1 VADNRDVTGMKE
13 LQALLGA
20 GTEFEGKLTF
30 EGRVRIDG
38 RLKGEIFGQELL
50 ILGPAAEVHANV
62 EVGTLIVR
70 GGALWGDVRA
80 ERLVELYAPARIYG
94 DIVTAQIY
102 MDKGVTFEGRCTML
116 DKDADKDAGGGGE
129 GPPQGA

>member
-38 RLKGEIFGQELL
+38 KLKGEIFGSEVL
-50 ILGPAAEVHANV
+50 ILGPAAEVRANI

-102 MDKGVTFEGRCTML
+102 VDKGVTFEGRCTML
-116 DKDADKDAGGGGE
+116 EKAPDKSRDAAGETSGE
-129 GPPQGA
+129 ST